1 MVSLIG
7 VPPLVGF
14 FAKLFVFQAAVLAGY
29 SWLLLIALVMT
40 VVSAGY
46 YLRVVKVVFVDP
58 PAADATPIAAPAPAL
73 RGVIAMCGLAVVF
86 LGAAV
91 QPLYALATG
100 GGGQLH

>member
-1 MVSLIG
+1 M
-7 VPPLVGF
+7 
-14 FAKLFVFQAAVLAGY
+14 LAGY
-29 SWLLLIALVMT
+29 AWLLLIALVMT

-58 PAADATPIAAPAPAL
+58 PLDEAVPLAAPAPPL
-73 RGVIAMCGLAVVF
+73 RGVIALGGLTVVC

-100 GGGQLH
+100 GGGQIH